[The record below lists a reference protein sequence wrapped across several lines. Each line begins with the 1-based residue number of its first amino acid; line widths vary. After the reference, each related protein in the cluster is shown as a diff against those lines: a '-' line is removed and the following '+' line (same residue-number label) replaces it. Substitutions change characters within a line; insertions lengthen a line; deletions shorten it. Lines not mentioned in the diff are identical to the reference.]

1 MSKANAKIPPVKITP
16 VMKFNPNEDT
26 LSGSRSSSSMDK
38 SMDDFNVPK
47 RQKTSIRIQY
57 VYSSYK
63 NSFGQTSLS

>member
-38 SMDDFNVPK
+38 SMNDFNVP
-47 RQKTSIRIQY
+47 IVQY
-57 VYSSYK
+57 YHIIS
-63 NSFGQTSLS
+63 

>member
-38 SMDDFNVPK
+38 YCQLGRLQFKIKK
-47 RQKTSIRIQY
+47 RACLT
-57 VYSSYK
+57 K
-63 NSFGQTSLS
+63 N